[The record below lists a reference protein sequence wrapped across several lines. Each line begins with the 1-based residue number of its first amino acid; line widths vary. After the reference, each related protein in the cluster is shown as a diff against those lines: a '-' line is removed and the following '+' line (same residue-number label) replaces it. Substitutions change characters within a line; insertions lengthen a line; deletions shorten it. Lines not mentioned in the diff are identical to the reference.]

1 VSPSTPSASPGHWR
15 AIFYV
20 ACTLF
25 VLVVVVAASDIMLPF
40 VLAPVVAYVLTPV
53 VAWLERKR
61 FSRALAIVSIYVVL
75 LGVIAGGVALAAPR
89 VVGEVRGLRKEL
101 PEIGRHVQTELVP
114 KVQAQL
120 RGWGLSQPSAP
131 LEADDADKPAL
142 SIKDNPEGGLDVEV
156 RGGVA
161 VHPDRHGGFVVEA
174 HRDEIRQGFDLNL
187 AVASTVQRATD
198 YVKLNALEVVKT
210 GTGLVRGISKVIF
223 VFSITLMLAAY
234 IMLTREKIF
243 GFFRSLSRPA
253 VREDFDALITRM
265 DRGLSG
271 VVRGQLVICLVNGV
285 LTAIGF
291 GIAQIKYWPVLALIA
306 TVFSLIP
313 IFGAIISS
321 VPAVVLAL
329 TQSPAKAVFVL
340 GWIIGIH
347 QLEANFLNPKIM
359 GDAAKIHPVL
369 VVFSLLLGEHF
380 FKTTGALLAV
390 PCMSLAQSL
399 FLHVRERLE
408 ARDPAFADAADGL
421 SAPAP
426 PELIT
431 ASAQEVLDANTSA
444 ANAVDSASTRPAEP
458 QS

>member
-1 VSPSTPSASPGHWR
+1 
-15 AIFYV
+15 
-20 ACTLF
+20 
-25 VLVVVVAASDIMLPF
+25 VLAVVVAASDIMLPF
-40 VLAPVVAYVLTPV
+40 VLAPVVAYVLTPL

-75 LGVIAGGVALAAPR
+75 LGAIVAGVALAAPR
-89 VVGEVRGLRKEL
+89 VVGEVKGLRQEL
-101 PEIGRHVQTELVP
+101 PEIGRRVQTELVP

-120 RGWGLSQPSAP
+120 QGWGLSQPSTTP
-131 LEADDADKPAL
+131 DVDDADKPAL
-142 SIKDNPEGGLDVEV
+142 SVKDNPEGGLDVEV
-156 RGGVA
+156 RGGLA

-174 HRDEIRQGFDLNL
+174 HHDEIRQGFDLNV
-187 AVASTVQRATD
+187 AVAGAVQRASD

-210 GTGLVRGISKVIF
+210 GTGLVRGISRVIF

-253 VREDFDALITRM
+253 VRDDFDALISRM

-321 VPAVVLAL
+321 VPAVILAL

-408 ARDPAFADAADGL
+408 ARDPAFANAAA
-421 SAPAP
+421 SVTAAAP

-431 ASAQEVLDANTSA
+431 APAQAVP
-444 ANAVDSASTRPAEP
+444 NAHASVAVDVDSAPNPSVEP